1 MPQRERNKWRR
12 GLRLCFWSGHSHG
25 RYSGST
31 WYADQHWDEL
41 ERRCAVHVNV
51 DSTGGI
57 GATVL
62 KNAAAAPELVGLAGD
77 AIGEQAGSDYAGKR
91 MSRSSDQSFWGIGIP
106 AMFGALSEQ
115 PPAPVKMR
123 NALGW
128 WWHTPHDL
136 LDKIDE
142 KNLVRDTRVYVHTL
156 WRLLTDPVLP
166 LDFAAHA
173 NVLLDELATLQSS
186 LGDRCSV
193 AGLVAG
199 AETLRSKA
207 AAGGHSDAALMRA
220 SRALAPVYY
229 TSGDRFAHDPALP
242 LPAWPVLDP
251 LRKLA
256 KVAPGTDSARFLAVS
271 ATRGRNRLAYALR
284 EAVEALGG

>member
-1 MPQRERNKWRR
+1 
-12 GLRLCFWSGHSHG
+12 
-25 RYSGST
+25 
-31 WYADQHWDEL
+31 
-41 ERRCAVHVNV
+41 
-51 DSTGGI
+51 
-57 GATVL
+57 
-62 KNAAAAPELVGLAGD
+62 
-77 AIGEQAGSDYAGKR
+77 

-173 NVLLDELATLQSS
+173 RALLDELGALRSS
-186 LGDRCSV
+186 LGERQSV
-193 AGLVAG
+193 DGLITA
-199 AETLRSKA
+199 AETLRDKA
-207 AAGGHSDAALMRA
+207 GAGGHSDAALMRA

-251 LRKLA
+251 LRRLA
-256 KVAPGTDSARFLAVS
+256 KMAPGTDSARFLTVS
-271 ATRGRNRLAYALR
+271 AMRGRNRLAYALR
-284 EAVEALGG
+284 EAASALDG

>member
-1 MPQRERNKWRR
+1 M
-12 GLRLCFWSGHSHG
+12 RLCFWSGHSHG

-51 DSTGGI
+51 DSTGGV
-57 GATVL
+57 GAMVL
-62 KNAAAAPELVGLAGD
+62 ENAAAAPELLALAGE
-77 AIGEQAGSDYAGKR
+77 AIGEQAGAEYVGKR

-128 WWHTPHDL
+128 WWHTPHDT

-142 KNLVRDTRVYVHTL
+142 SEPGARHQGVR
-156 WRLLTDPVLP
+156 
-166 LDFAAHA
+166 AHA
-173 NVLLDELATLQSS
+173 
-186 LGDRCSV
+186 V
-193 AGLVAG
+193 AAAVRPGVAAG
-199 AETLRSKA
+199 FRHACAR
-207 AAGGHSDAALMRA
+207 AAGGVGRACVRRWTERFSLEGWSPRPRRCATRRRPAGIDDAALMRA

-242 LPAWPVLDP
+242 LPAWPVLQP
-251 LRKLA
+251 LRDLA
-256 KVAPGTDSARFLAVS
+256 KSAPRHRTAAHALTVS
-271 ATRGRNRLAYALR
+271 ATRARNRMLHALR
-284 EAVEALGG
+284 EATEALGN